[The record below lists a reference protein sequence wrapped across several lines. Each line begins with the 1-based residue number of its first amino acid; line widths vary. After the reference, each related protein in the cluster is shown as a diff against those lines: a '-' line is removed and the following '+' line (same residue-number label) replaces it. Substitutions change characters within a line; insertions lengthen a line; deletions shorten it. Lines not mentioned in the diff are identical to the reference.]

1 MRAGS
6 VTIKADWVMH
16 ADAWDLRLFQA
27 VHAATQPSPV
37 ALMVARILADGPAL
51 LTAAL
56 LIGLIAVPC
65 GEMRVSAFRAAG
77 LAVAAL
83 MVNGLIGLLWDRPR
97 PFVAGAGPAWIAH
110 AATSS
115 FPSNHLTAQW
125 VIAGVLLLDR
135 RTRPCGLIVAV
146 LGLPMAWA
154 RVYLGVHY
162 PSDMLGALGVA
173 GLAMLSAWLVIR
185 RRTRPLT
192 PP

>member
-1 MRAGS
+1 
-6 VTIKADWVMH
+6 
-16 ADAWDLRLFQA
+16 
-27 VHAATQPSPV
+27 
-37 ALMVARILADGPAL
+37 MVAER
-51 LTAAL
+51 
-56 LIGLIAVPC
+56 
-65 GEMRVSAFRAAG
+65 
-77 LAVAAL
+77 
-83 MVNGLIGLLWDRPR
+83 
-97 PFVAGAGPAWIAH
+97 AGPAWIAH

-135 RTRPCGLIVAV
+135 RTRPWGLIVAV